1 MYGLSRY
8 CLALKLV
15 VKRKGAYRLRTE
27 MPEAEIDF
35 GSMGATMESPIRSGF
50 TGLRPKVSCFP
61 VSEAIQLRSAVLPR
75 LTE

>member
-1 MYGLSRY
+1 
-8 CLALKLV
+8 
-15 VKRKGAYRLRTE
+15 
-27 MPEAEIDF
+27 MPEAEIDC
-35 GSMGATMESPIRSGF
+35 GSMGAMMESLMRSGL